1 MFLVEVG
8 RFSLNWLCLQ
18 AAVTPPERRHHG
30 FWLADKTKTFDAPR
44 ALTPFQQRKQVI
56 LGKRSKLNMPIL
68 ARRIPDNFF
77 YFCRRCKARSVGCYL
92 KDIRRERM
100 ARLVCRRIG
109 EAAYRNQFFR

>member
-1 MFLVEVG
+1 
-8 RFSLNWLCLQ
+8 
-18 AAVTPPERRHHG
+18 
-30 FWLADKTKTFDAPR
+30 
-44 ALTPFQQRKQVI
+44 
-56 LGKRSKLNMPIL
+56 MPIL
-68 ARRIPDNFF
+68 SRRIPDNFF